1 MARFDVDPELVRKLA
16 RLLEETGLGE
26 IEVKRF
32 GRSLRV
38 AREPSAAAPGAPAEA
53 AARPA
58 PEAVRPPVRR
68 VGTDHP
74 GAVTSPMVGT
84 LYVAPEPGAVPFVA
98 VGDAVKKGQTLFII
112 EAMKTMNPVP
122 APKAGKVAKILAT
135 NEAPVEYGEV
145 LLILE

>member
-1 MARFDVDPELVRKLA
+1 MGLFDVDPELVRRLA

-26 IEVKRF
+26 IEVKWF

-38 AREPSAAAPGAPAEA
+38 AREGSAPPSGTAPAAKPA
-53 AARPA
+53 AEPGRPA
-58 PEAVRPPVRR
+58 AQR
-68 VGTDHP
+68 VGTEHP

-84 LYVAPEPGAVPFVA
+84 LYMAPEPGAAPFVA
-98 VGDAVKKGQTLFII
+98 VGDAVKKGQTLFVI

-122 APKAGKVAKILAT
+122 APKPGKVAKILAT

>member
-1 MARFDVDPELVRKLA
+1 MGLFGVDPELVKKLA

-26 IEVKRF
+26 IEVKSF

-38 AREPSAAAPGAPAEA
+38 AREARAPEPAAAAERTPKAAEA
-53 AARPA
+53 PRAASQ
-58 PEAVRPPVRR
+58 R
-68 VGTDHP
+68 VDTGHP

-84 LYVAPEPGAVPFVA
+84 IYVAPEPGAAPFVA
-98 VGDAVKKGQTLFII
+98 VGDSVKKGQTLFII

-122 APKAGKVAKILAT
+122 APKAGKVAKILAV

>member
-1 MARFDVDPELVRKLA
+1 MGRFDVDPELVRKLA

-26 IEVKRF
+26 IELKSF

-38 AREPSAAAPGAPAEA
+38 AREGAAAPAAAAEPAAKPAPE

-58 PEAVRPPVRR
+58 VQR

-84 LYVAPEPGAVPFVA
+84 LYVAPEPGTPPFVA
-98 VGDAVKKGQTLFII
+98 VGDMVKKGQTLFII

-122 APKAGKVAKILAT
+122 APKAGKVAKILAA